1 MLYDNILAINAVH
14 RVSPTERLSVHDIVA
29 DPARHDPLLILPPN
43 FLKHLECAEVI
54 EEATFLVNLDASLAN
69 DGAMHLIDALSA
81 GDEQR
86 PKQKLVHA
94 ACNANLRD
102 VIQ

>member
-29 DPARHDPLLILPPN
+29 DPARHYPLLILLPN
-43 FLKHLECAEVI
+43 SLKHFERAEIV
-54 EEATFLVNLDASLAN
+54 EEATFFVNLDASLAD

-81 GDEQR
+81 GDKQR
-86 PKQKLVHA
+86 PEKELVHA